1 MTGVEGQTL
10 GIVRATRLP
19 GSRFHFLLGVEKR
32 VEHLGRTE
40 EELYYYNATLRVII
54 FPRAPNVR
62 STRDPTMAKLVTLV
76 ALVAIFAT
84 VSAEVYFEET
94 FDGACL
100 DPRVVTHLARP
111 VRWWV

>member
-1 MTGVEGQTL
+1 
-10 GIVRATRLP
+10 
-19 GSRFHFLLGVEKR
+19 
-32 VEHLGRTE
+32 
-40 EELYYYNATLRVII
+40 
-54 FPRAPNVR
+54 
-62 STRDPTMAKLVTLV
+62 MAKLVTLV